1 MLEKN
6 RGLLEANHY
15 DIAELTVEMD
25 GLWGSE
31 RRKNIRKVDDESE
44 KAREILGFYFL
55 LALEAMRCC

>member
-6 RGLLEANHY
+6 RRLLEANHY

-25 GLWGSE
+25 GFWGSE
-31 RRKNIRKVDDESE
+31 RRKTIRKVDDESE